1 MNRYEEKKAARIQR
15 LIERARKKE
24 SESSEL
30 CLRSS
35 EMASV
40 IPFGQ
45 PILVGHHSEGR
56 DRRYRNKI
64 HNMMDK
70 SVEAGQEARRLLE
83 KAEAAENNTAI
94 SSDDPE
100 AVRKLKEKLASL
112 EKTQELMK
120 SVNAITRKK
129 KLTDAEKIIEIVKLG
144 VSEKT
149 ANKIMIPDYSGRI
162 GFPSF
167 SLTNNNA
174 NINRIKDRIAH
185 LEKLASQEPVEKEIG
200 SVKIIENVE
209 ENRCQIFFPDKPSD
223 SCRSELK
230 SNGFRWS
237 PYNGCWQRHRSNQA
251 TWKAESIV
259 KKFYLVLE
267 DNGN

>member
-15 LIERARKKE
+15 LIERASNKE
-24 SESSEL
+24 SEAESLFE
-30 CLRSS
+30 RSS
-35 EMASV
+35 KMASV

-64 HNMMDK
+64 HNTMSK
-70 SVEAGQEARRLLE
+70 GVEAGQEARRLAE
-83 KAEAAENNTAI
+83 KAEAAQNNNAI

-112 EKTQELMK
+112 EKLQSVMK
-120 SVNAITRKK
+120 EVNAIIRKK
-129 KLTDAEKIIEIVKLG
+129 KLTDEEKISEIIKAGLNERRA
-144 VSEKT
+144 SE
-149 ANKIMIPDYSGRI
+149 IMQPDYCGRI
-162 GFPSF
+162 GFASF
-167 SLTNNNA
+167 YLTNNNA
-174 NINRIKDRIAH
+174 KIKTTKDRITH
-185 LEKLASQEPVEKEIG
+185 LEKLTSQEATEKEIG

-209 ENRCQIFFPDKPSD
+209 ENRCQIFFPDKPSE

-237 PYNGCWQRHRSNQA
+237 PYNGCWQRQRGNQA

-259 KKFYLVLE
+259 KKFYSELQ